1 MQLLFLLV
9 ISPVLAFTQTVA
21 TYSYSKS
28 KSKKPEKTITLKE
41 LQTQYTIYKKATFNP
56 PKPQT
61 FFQDF
66 LRFKIGVEVALHESD
81 LVKDPGIINS
91 IVSQPLKIRFEQ
103 EIYKALTEIKTRKKM
118 RALDKES
125 SRLSDKTLKKLYAK
139 DPEFNFFYI
148 SVNHP
153 IGPTA
158 AQIKEAEN
166 RANKIY
172 AQVKKSK
179 KEFSELVALNS
190 DERNL
195 GVLPLSRSRAGIL
208 PNVYKNLKTM
218 RPGQV
223 SSPIRVATGY
233 QIIKLNEKT
242 PFERANKVLIKA
254 NYFNE
259 RRTKLF
265 NNYVN
270 GLKKHF
276 SVKIVNKS
284 LIDELR

>member
-1 MQLLFLLV
+1 MHLLFLL
-9 ISPVLAFTQTVA
+9 IFSPVLTFTQTVA

-28 KSKKPEKTITLKE
+28 KSKNPVKTITVKE
-41 LQTQYTIYKKATFNP
+41 LQTQYSIYKKATFNP
-56 PKPQT
+56 PKPQD
-61 FFQDF
+61 FFQDL
-66 LRFKIGVEVALHESD
+66 LRFKLAVEVALHEPA

-103 EIYKALTEIKTRKKM
+103 EIYKALTEIKTRKQM
-118 RALDKES
+118 RALDKKS
-125 SRLSDKTLKKLYAK
+125 SQLSDKTLKKLYAK
-139 DPEFNFFYI
+139 NPEFNFFYI
-148 SVNHP
+148 SINHP
-153 IGPTA
+153 IGPTE
-158 AQIKEAEN
+158 AQIEEAKN

-172 AQVKKSK
+172 AQVKKSD
-179 KEFSELVALNS
+179 KEFTELVALNS
-190 DERNL
+190 DEKNL

-208 PNVYKNLKTM
+208 PNVYRKIKTM
-218 RPGQV
+218 RHGQV
-223 SSPIRVATGY
+223 SPPIRVATGY
-233 QIIKLNEKT
+233 QIIKFNEKT

-276 SVKIVNKS
+276 SVKIVNKN
-284 LIDELR
+284 LIDELK